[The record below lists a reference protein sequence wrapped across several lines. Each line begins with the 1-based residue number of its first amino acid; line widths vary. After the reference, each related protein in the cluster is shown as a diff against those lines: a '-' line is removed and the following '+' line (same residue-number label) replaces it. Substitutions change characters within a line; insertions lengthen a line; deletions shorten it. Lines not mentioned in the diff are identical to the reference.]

1 MKEKFIE
8 KINKIKEEK
17 ITLTKNEKYNID
29 KQAKEYDIHVKW
41 NENKSNYFK
50 STYNIEDYME
60 EKVSRPLGLA
70 NINEY

>member
-29 KQAKEYDIHVKW
+29 KQAKEYGIIIEW
-41 NENKSNYFK
+41 RENKNYYLK
-50 STYNIEDYME
+50 NIIEDYRQ
-60 EKVSRPLGLA
+60 EKIYKIMRTSD
-70 NINEY
+70 INNY

>member
-1 MKEKFIE
+1 MKEEFIE
-8 KINKIKEEK
+8 DLKEKKKTNLVLDESK
-17 ITLTKNEKYNID
+17 KKSID
-29 KQAKEYDIHVKW
+29 EQAKEYNIYIKW

>member
-29 KQAKEYDIHVKW
+29 KQAKEYGIIIDW
-41 NENKSNYFK
+41 RENKNYYLK
-50 STYNIEDYME
+50 NIIEDYRQ
-60 EKVSRPLGLA
+60 EKIYKIMRTSD
-70 NINEY
+70 INNY

>member
-29 KQAKEYDIHVKW
+29 KQAKEYGIIIDW
-41 NENKSNYFK
+41 RENKNYYFK
-50 STYNIEDYME
+50 NIIEDYRQ
-60 EKVSRPLGLA
+60 EKIYKIMRTSD
-70 NINEY
+70 INNY